1 MDIFPQGNLKEEI
14 KQLQE
19 AEQQVKDRVTE
30 LAQKKE
36 TFKVSWLS
44 LLLNMHTFCLAA
56 KNYKRFSLIPI
67 ALKFKGFLE
76 AHIIG

>member
-44 LLLNMHTFCLAA
+44 MLLNIHYVRSA
-56 KNYKRFSLIPI
+56 
-67 ALKFKGFLE
+67 
-76 AHIIG
+76 